1 MYQHVMFHLHFTI
14 WVQHGYNKNLPLCS
28 ATLILNLLRRPHN
41 ILTVLQF
48 VLMQMLCTDI
58 FVDDVVLCEYTYSK
72 ASEQRVWTASHFVGG
87 RKRNLKD
94 SNILDLRWEH
104 SVAFCEGCL
113 VCGMYKT
120 SWIWWFFS
128 LWQLK
133 ELEEEWVKVSAAA
146 PKQTRFLRSQQELKA
161 KFEQQQAVG
170 GDGDGGKLL
179 TLFSGVQRLSLI
191 RYFLTN
197 TSVTKVSLFKLLQ
210 NKWNAQ

>member
-1 MYQHVMFHLHFTI
+1 M
-14 WVQHGYNKNLPLCS
+14 
-28 ATLILNLLRRPHN
+28 
-41 ILTVLQF
+41 
-48 VLMQMLCTDI
+48 MLCYVTN
-58 FVDDVVLCEYTYSK
+58 SK
-72 ASEQRVWTASHFVGG
+72 ASEQWVWTASDFVGG
-87 RKRNLKD
+87 RRKNLKD
-94 SNILDLRWEH
+94 SNVLDLRWEH

-120 SWIWWFFS
+120 SQIWWFFS

-179 TLFSGVQRLSLI
+179 NAFQRNLSAEIITDRLFVNK
-191 RYFLTN
+191 YFRHKGSFIQAGAKQVECS
-197 TSVTKVSLFKLLQ
+197 TSQ
-210 NKWNAQ
+210 